1 MSTATELY
9 IRANRVGAGIVETLF
24 RQQQI
29 AADLEAIKLQ
39 LAAISAFFRAALPG
53 LMRRTT
59 DAALAQRVE
68 FDIVEK
74 VRTIRRAIASLQ
86 RARDN
91 GSPQA
96 SIQFLVSELAG
107 HCDQV

>member
-1 MSTATELY
+1 
-9 IRANRVGAGIVETLF
+9 
-24 RQQQI
+24 
-29 AADLEAIKLQ
+29 
-39 LAAISAFFRAALPG
+39 
-53 LMRRTT
+53 MRRTT

-68 FDIVEK
+68 FDVVEK
-74 VRTIRRAIASLQ
+74 VRTIRGAIASLQ

-107 HCDQV
+107 HCDQVQILVTREAKAKLSGSFGEAPPAARARAREFDGWNSRRSSD